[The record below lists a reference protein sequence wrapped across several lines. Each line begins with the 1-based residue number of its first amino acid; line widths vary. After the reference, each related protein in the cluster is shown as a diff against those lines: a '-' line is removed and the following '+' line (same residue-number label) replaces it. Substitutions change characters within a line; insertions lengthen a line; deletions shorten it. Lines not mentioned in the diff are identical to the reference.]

1 MAHQSVFCNSP
12 WYETHIYWNGDLGI
26 CCQESRKIY
35 KDGVYNIRN
44 MTLAEWFNSQP
55 VKDFRLGM
63 LSNQRSELCSRC
75 WDEETVGFTSRRH
88 RSNQKSVIFTRSA
101 FDQSYLESP
110 GYQHFKYTQDN
121 AGLTDTLP
129 IDLHVDLGNFCN
141 LACKMCYTGASS
153 KIAVQMVKW
162 GYTEH
167 QQYVNTDWTKDEEV
181 WTRFLNEL
189 VDIPN
194 LKNIHFMGGETL
206 INPRFEQLVD
216 FMTAKNRF
224 DICFSFVTNGT
235 KYDPVLMEKLSR
247 FSRVGIEI
255 SIESTT
261 KHNDYIRQGGDTK
274 LVIANIEK
282 FLQLCDN
289 NKITVTLRPTL
300 TALSIGSYHTLL
312 EYCLDHKLL
321 IKSLLVHDKP
331 NLAVDLLPSAVKQQ
345 YLIPYVEL
353 NEKLS
358 NYQLEGDFNESDPNN
373 YLLSIKIAVTQAI
386 SLLENETTEDAEL
399 LGKFVDTC
407 KRWDQVYGFDAIALY
422 PELAEIFIRY
432 GYTENV

>member
-1 MAHQSVFCNSP
+1 MANQQVFCNSP
-12 WYETHIYWNGDLGI
+12 WYEAHIYWNGDLGI

-35 KDGVYNIRN
+35 KEGNYNIRN

-55 VKDFRLGM
+55 VKDFRMGM
-63 LSNQRSELCSRC
+63 LSDKRSDLCSRC
-75 WDEETVGFTSRRH
+75 WAEEEVGFTSRRH

-101 FDQSYLESP
+101 FNQSYAESP
-110 GYQHFKYTQDN
+110 GHSHFKYTLDN
-121 AGLTDTLP
+121 QGLTDTLP

-162 GYTEH
+162 GHTEH
-167 QQYVNTDWTKDEEV
+167 QQYVNTDWTKDEKV
-181 WTRFLNEL
+181 WQRFLAEL
-189 VDIPN
+189 IDIPN

-206 INPRFEQLVD
+206 INPRFEQLIDV
-216 FMTAKNRF
+216 MIANNRF
-224 DICFSFVTNGT
+224 DVCFSFVTNGT

-247 FSRVGIEI
+247 FPRVGIEI
-255 SIESTT
+255 SIETLT

-274 LVIANIEK
+274 QVADNIEK
-282 FLQLCDN
+282 FLKLCDN
-289 NKITVTLRPTL
+289 DRITVTLRPTL

-312 EYCLDHKLL
+312 EYCLDRKLL

-331 NLAVDLLPSAVKQQ
+331 HLEVDILPDDIKKQ
-345 YLIPYVEL
+345 YLIPYIEL

-358 NYQLEGDFNESDPNN
+358 NYTLSGDFNESDPNN

-386 SLLENETTEDAEL
+386 NLLERSCEEKPAALQE
-399 LGKFVDTC
+399 FVDNC
-407 KRWDQVYGFDAIALY
+407 HRWDQVYGFDAVALY
-422 PELAEIFIRY
+422 PELAEIFIKH
-432 GYTENV
+432 GYTKHV